1 MWTSHQ
7 CCARRSISAD
17 VLCPYFSI
25 SSSVDRNTEK
35 KSLHFFCSM
44 VVAQPH
50 DCNIGQ
56 TGGCD
61 NLVQFGHEYRETK
74 CLSLIVQHSLLVLVD
89 TYRWAEQK
97 VVLSMNCST
106 SAKLFLNKAGIDL
119 PSGIEEDAHY
129 LCSDE
134 CTFCLPIWRACAY
147 LPPPLWC
154 NSPC

>member
-1 MWTSHQ
+1 
-7 CCARRSISAD
+7 
-17 VLCPYFSI
+17 
-25 SSSVDRNTEK
+25 
-35 KSLHFFCSM
+35 M

-61 NLVQFGHEYRETK
+61 NLVQFGHEYRDQMPEFD
-74 CLSLIVQHSLLVLVD
+74 CSAFFISFGGYLSVSR
-89 TYRWAEQK
+89 TES
-97 VVLSMNCST
+97 LSMNCST

-134 CTFCLPIWRACAY
+134 CTFACPFEGPVHTFLPLSGAI
-147 LPPPLWC
+147 LPARTETLI
-154 NSPC
+154 SV